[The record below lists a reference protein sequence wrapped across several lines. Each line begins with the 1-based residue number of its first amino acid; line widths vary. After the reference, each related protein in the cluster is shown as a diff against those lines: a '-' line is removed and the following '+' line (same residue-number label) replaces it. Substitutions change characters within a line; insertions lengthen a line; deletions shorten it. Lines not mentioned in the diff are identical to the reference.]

1 MPTLQVMK
9 KNLLSEIKDFNSL
22 DKMKQIYSEQFQ
34 NKYDFELYIAP
45 STDKLKK
52 KFELLFIE
60 NEQPYE
66 KLFDSTFLKE
76 VFPSTYLTM
85 QLTLYVFLGEEQENV
100 LFRQTLE
107 EFSSHQSL
115 M

>member
-1 MPTLQVMK
+1 MTTLQLMK

-22 DKMKQIYSEQFQ
+22 DNMKQIFCEQFQ
-34 NKYDFELYIAP
+34 NKYDFDLYIAP

-52 KFELLFIE
+52 KFELIFIE
-60 NEQPYE
+60 RKEPYE

-76 VFPSTYLTM
+76 VFPTTYLTM

-107 EFSSHQSL
+107 EFIPSMS
-115 M
+115 